1 MAKSENFSLPG
12 IGEEDQRSEKRI
24 DFAKRVGLSPG
35 RITQLVNNG
44 MPTLPNGR
52 IPIAEALAWMEANLD
67 QTRRG
72 GKPPP
77 ASVQDPAIAVPSG
90 DAPSLVQIKTQ
101 HERAKL
107 IALKQRIQK
116 EAGQLVN
123 REEVERAI
131 AARAKAEREALVAW
145 GLRASAV
152 IAAEVGCDPGAL
164 HIVLDREIHEHLE
177 AMSQM
182 ELLEGE
188 FS

>member
-24 DFAKRVGLSPG
+24 DFARRVGLTPG
-35 RITQLVNNG
+35 RITQLVQNG
-44 MPTLPNGR
+44 MPTLPTGR

-72 GKPPP
+72 GKPSP
-77 ASVQDPAIAVPSG
+77 ASVQDAAAVPSG
-90 DAPSLVQIKTQ
+90 DAPSLVQIKTK
-101 HERAKL
+101 HEQAKL
-107 IALKQRIQK
+107 IALTQRIKK

-123 REEVERAI
+123 KDEVERAI

-145 GLRASAV
+145 ALRASAV

-164 HIVLDREIHEHLE
+164 HIALDREIHEHLE
-177 AMSQM
+177 AVSQM

-188 FS
+188 LS